1 MKNLLIQIVKALVD
15 NPEQVQINVI
25 ESTQTVVLELS
36 VAKSDMGMIIGKQG
50 KTAYALRT
58 LLIAASGRD
67 KKRYML
73 EIVE

>member
-1 MKNLLIQIVKALVD
+1 MKDLLIQIAQALVD

-25 ESTQTVVLELS
+25 ESTQTVVLELK